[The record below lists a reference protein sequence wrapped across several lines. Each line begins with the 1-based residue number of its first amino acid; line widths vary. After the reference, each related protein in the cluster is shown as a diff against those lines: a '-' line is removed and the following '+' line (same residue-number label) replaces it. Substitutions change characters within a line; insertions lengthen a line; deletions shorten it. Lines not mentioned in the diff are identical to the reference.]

1 MVVDEEKVE
10 RCHLRWARILI
21 KSSGRKVL
29 VVDREVVLAVQLR
42 WEHLR
47 WLMLVVSKGC
57 SRDPYVMDECVVSA
71 YAVRRVELEDEKC
84 VSKELQALG

>member
-29 VVDREVVLAVQLR
+29 
-42 WEHLR
+42 
-47 WLMLVVSKGC
+47 G
-57 SRDPYVMDECVVSA
+57 
-71 YAVRRVELEDEKC
+71 
-84 VSKELQALG
+84 